1 MGTLDY
7 FDYIIAT
14 IAPGAVITINVHDGN
29 NDNMFV
35 YEVSA
40 SVSSLSKSS
49 RLRQLFEDA
58 AYVMSVYACR
68 DVAGRPG
75 WVVDLSFSED
85 V

>member
-1 MGTLDY
+1 MSPLEY
-7 FDYIIAT
+7 YNYIIGT
-14 IAPGAVITINVHDGN
+14 ISPGEVITINVHDGK

-35 YEVSA
+35 YEVST
-40 SVSSLSKSS
+40 SVSSLSKSN

-58 AYVMSVYACR
+58 AYVMNVYACR

-75 WVVDLSFSED
+75 WVFDLSFSED